1 MSNPI
6 FDMLRPRAPQAPQGN
21 IMQDLMHFART
32 IQGNPEQ
39 IVRGLLSSG
48 RMSQQQ
54 FDQFSQMAR
63 QIIPRN
69 K

>member
-6 FDMLRPRAPQAPQGN
+6 FDMMRPTAPTAPRGN
-21 IMQDLMHFART
+21 MMQNLMNFART

-39 IVRGLLSSG
+39 IVRGLVSSG

-54 FDQFSQMAR
+54 FEQYSQMAR
-63 QIIPRN
+63 QIVP
-69 K
+69 KK

>member
-6 FDMLRPRAPQAPQGN
+6 FNIMHPAAPQGGM
-21 IMQDLMHFART
+21 MQNLMNFAKT

-54 FDQFSQMAR
+54 FDQYSQMAR
-63 QIIPRN
+63 QIIPR

>member
-6 FDMLRPRAPQAPQGN
+6 YDMMRPTATRQGN
-21 IMQDLMHFART
+21 MMQNLMSFART
-32 IQGNPEQ
+32 LQGNPEQ

-54 FDQFSQMAR
+54 FDQYAQMAR
-63 QIIPRN
+63 QILP
-69 K
+69 KK

>member
-6 FDMLRPRAPQAPQGN
+6 FNLMRPTAPQGN
-21 IMQDLMHFART
+21 MMQNLMNFART

-39 IVRGLLSSG
+39 IVRGLVSSG

-54 FDQFSQMAR
+54 FEQFSQMAR
-63 QIIPRN
+63 QILPH

>member
-6 FDMLRPRAPQAPQGN
+6 FDMMHQAPQQGN
-21 IMQDLMHFART
+21 MMQNLLSFAKT

-54 FDQFSQMAR
+54 FEQYSQMAR
-63 QIIPRN
+63 QIVY
-69 K
+69 KK

>member
-6 FDMLRPRAPQAPQGN
+6 FDMMRPAAARPAQGN
-21 IMQDLMHFART
+21 MMQDIMNFART

-39 IVRGLLSSG
+39 IVRGLISSG

-54 FDQFSQMAR
+54 FDQLSQVAR
-63 QIIPRN
+63 QIMPR
-69 K
+69 KK

>member
-6 FDMLRPRAPQAPQGN
+6 FNLMQPSPAPQNMMSQ
-21 IMQDLMHFART
+21 LMSFARS

-54 FDQFSQMAR
+54 FEQFAQTAR
-63 QIIPRN
+63 SWFPN
-69 K
+69 KR

>member
-6 FDMLRPRAPQAPQGN
+6 FDSMRPAAPQVPQGN
-21 IMQDLMHFART
+21 MMQDIMNFAKN

-54 FDQFSQMAR
+54 FNQFSQMAR
-63 QIIPRN
+63 QIMPR
-69 K
+69 KK

>member
-6 FDMLRPRAPQAPQGN
+6 FNLMRPAPQQGN
-21 IMQDLMHFART
+21 MMQNLMQFART

-39 IVRGLLSSG
+39 IVRGLVSSG

-54 FDQFSQMAR
+54 FEQFSQMAR
-63 QIIPRN
+63 QILPH

>member
-6 FDMLRPRAPQAPQGN
+6 FNLMRPAAPQNGM
-21 IMQDLMHFART
+21 MQNLMQFART

-39 IVRGLLSSG
+39 IVRGLVSSG

-54 FDQFSQMAR
+54 FEQYSQMAR
-63 QIIPRN
+63 QIMP
-69 K
+69 KK

>member
-6 FDMLRPRAPQAPQGN
+6 FDVLRPNSAPATQENMLQN
-21 IMQDLMHFART
+21 IAEFAKT

-39 IVRGLLSSG
+39 IVRGLIDTG

-54 FDQFSQMAR
+54 FDRYA
-63 QIIPRN
+63 QIAHQILPP
-69 K
+69 KK

>member
-6 FDMLRPRAPQAPQGN
+6 FNLMQSSPAPQGN
-21 IMQDLMHFART
+21 MMGQLMNFART

-54 FDQFSQMAR
+54 FEQFAQTAR
-63 QIIPRN
+63 QMLPKNR
-69 K
+69 

>member
-6 FDMLRPRAPQAPQGN
+6 FEMLGRRAQAPVQPQNG
-21 IMQDLMHFART
+21 IMQQLINFSRT
-32 IQGNPEQ
+32 VQGNPEQ
-39 IVRGLLSSG
+39 IVRGLISSG

-54 FDQFSQMAR
+54 FDQFSQIAR
-63 QIIPRN
+63 NVLP